1 MLKAKIK
8 TNTSLGKKAA
18 LEEILKEEEIK
29 RLNVNIPKKTYK
41 ILQEKLLQKDIT
53 ISEWIRIAIDNYLS
67 IDQWVITQLLILFFM
82 PIIEKN
88 AVA

>member
-41 ILQEKLLQKDIT
+41 ILQARLLKKDIT

-67 IDQWVITQLLILFFM
+67 I
-82 PIIEKN
+82 EE
-88 AVA
+88 